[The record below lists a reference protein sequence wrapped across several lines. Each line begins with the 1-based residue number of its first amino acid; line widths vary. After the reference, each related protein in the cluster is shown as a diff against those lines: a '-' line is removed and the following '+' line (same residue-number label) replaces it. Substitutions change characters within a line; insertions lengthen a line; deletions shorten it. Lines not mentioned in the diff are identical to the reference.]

1 MNIYS
6 VFLQKTIDKQKFL
19 LYNIV
24 IRTNVYEVI
33 FMKNNRISKVNKN
46 KGILN
51 KIKMVLFIFIVLVI
65 FTFFTS
71 FQMGKNKLETYD
83 IVIDSSDT
91 IWNIAEN
98 ICEKNNNLNI
108 QNVVIEIKEINN
120 LSSSDIYVGQTLSL
134 PIY

>member
-98 ICEKNNNLNI
+98 ICEKNN
-108 QNVVIEIKEINN
+108 KM
-120 LSSSDIYVGQTLSL
+120 
-134 PIY
+134 